1 MNEVNKPF
9 QNPSEPRRLRF
20 CSHSGTSIAEK
31 CQTPGTREPDKHAV
45 IGHNSLNTFNIIFKK
60 RRHFL
65 LTSVPGTGGGGRSI
79 TEPMY
84 TKLQEFVN
92 NLNSSKQIFFEEM

>member
-31 CQTPGTREPDKHAV
+31 CQTPGTKEPDKHAV

-79 TEPMY
+79 TEPM
-84 TKLQEFVN
+84 
-92 NLNSSKQIFFEEM
+92 

>member
-1 MNEVNKPF
+1 MNKPF

-20 CSHSGTSIAEK
+20 CLHFGTSIAEK
-31 CQTPGTREPDKHAV
+31 CQTPGTREPDTHAV
-45 IGHNSLNTFNIIFKK
+45 IGHNSLNTFIIFKK
-60 RRHFL
+60 RNYIL

-79 TEPMY
+79 TEPML

-92 NLNSSKQIFFEEM
+92 NLNSSKQIFF